1 MSRRLLYTISSL
13 YLYIPLAIF
22 LVGWTWWWLGI
33 PLAAAG
39 LAVCLSVYG
48 KVEGRVKFG
57 SAVTEWIVAAA
68 LLLWAVHAGI
78 GEFAWQNRGDHLFRN
93 AVFYTLC
100 DNDWPAIR
108 GSDMLCYYFGF
119 WLPAASAVKLTGSML
134 LGRIVLVLWAATGL
148 WLAMRL
154 VFEAIGRVRLR
165 ILLVFIFFSGVDI
178 IPFYLYGRSVD
189 VFLANGWVFPA
200 FGGYSPLAWWT
211 DHCGTLYWIYNQI
224 IPAWVGCMLVLGK
237 APSRAIPAVL
247 SFMLSPLAWWTDHCG
262 TLYWIYNQIIPAW
275 VGCMLVLGKAPS
287 RAIPA
292 VLSFMLISCPVPAV
306 ALFPAGA
313 YRWVSSAWRATLSL
327 SRCVAKLLGWRVW
340 AAVILAVPVG
350 LLFMANTSTAT
361 HTSIYAID
369 SLTRLL
375 KVSGHIGL
383 LLLFEIGVFVPFVWR
398 WIKRDTSTATHTSI
412 YAIDS
417 LTRLLK
423 VSGHIGLLLLFE
435 IGVFVPFVWR
445 WIKRDPLLYILL
457 VTSICALFVRTGL
470 QGMDFASRT
479 SIPLI
484 LYMSVATARFVCDW
498 RSRSRAVRIA
508 FICIAVIALP
518 GPLCEVCRTTYKCLT
533 VPCARWAD
541 SGLKSIFDPS
551 VYRDNFVAPASS
563 WHLSDKTDKR

>member
-1 MSRRLLYTISSL
+1 MLYQTNRYFMSRRLLYTISSL

-108 GSDMLCYYFGF
+108 GTDMLCYYFGF
-119 WLPAASAVKLTGSML
+119 WLPAASVVKLTGSML
-134 LGRIVLVLWAATGL
+134 LGRIVLALWAAAGL

-154 VFEAIGRVRLR
+154 IFETIGRVRLR
-165 ILLVFIFFSGVDI
+165 ILLVFIFFSGIDI
-178 IPFYLYGRSVD
+178 IPFYLYGRST
-189 VFLANGWVFPA
+189 AAHIEAGWVFPA

-237 APSRAIPAVL
+237 APSRAIPA
-247 SFMLSPLAWWTDHCG
+247 
-262 TLYWIYNQIIPAW
+262 I
-275 VGCMLVLGKAPS
+275 
-287 RAIPA
+287 
-292 VLSFMLISCPVPAV
+292 LSFMLISCPVPAV

-313 YRWVSSAWRATLSL
+313 YRWVSSAWGATHSV
-327 SRCVAKLLGWRVW
+327 SRCAAKLLGWRVW

-361 HTSIYAID
+361 HTS
-369 SLTRLL
+369 
-375 KVSGHIGL
+375 
-383 LLLFEIGVFVPFVWR
+383 F
-398 WIKRDTSTATHTSI
+398 

-445 WIKRDPLLYILL
+445 WIKRDPLFYILL
-457 VTSICALFVRTGL
+457 VTSVCALFVRTGL

-508 FICIAVIALP
+508 FICIAVISLP

-563 WHLSDKTDKR
+563 WLLSDKTDKR

>member
-1 MSRRLLYTISSL
+1 MSRRLLYTLSSL

-22 LVGWTWWWLGI
+22 LIGWTRWIGI
-33 PLAAAG
+33 PLAAVG
-39 LAVCLSVYG
+39 LALCLSIYG
-48 KVEGRVKFG
+48 KADGRVQFG
-57 SAVTEWIVAAA
+57 PAVTEWIVATV

-100 DNDWPAIR
+100 DNDWPAVR

-119 WLPAASAVKLTGSML
+119 WLPAASVVKLTGSML

-237 APSRAIPAVL
+237 APSRAIPAV
-247 SFMLSPLAWWTDHCG
+247 
-262 TLYWIYNQIIPAW
+262 I
-275 VGCMLVLGKAPS
+275 
-287 RAIPA
+287 
-292 VLSFMLISCPVPAV
+292 SFMLISCPIPAV

-313 YRWVSSAWRATLSL
+313 YRWAISAWKDTGSVR
-327 SRCVAKLLGWRVW
+327 RCAARLLGWRVW
-340 AAVILAVPVG
+340 VAIILAVPVG

-361 HTSIYAID
+361 HTTIYNID
-369 SLTRLL
+369 SLTRLV

-383 LLLFEIGVFVPFVWR
+383 LLLCEIGVF
-398 WIKRDTSTATHTSI
+398 I
-412 YAIDS
+412 
-417 LTRLLK
+417 
-423 VSGHIGLLLLFE
+423 
-435 IGVFVPFVWR
+435 PFVWR
-445 WIKRDPLLYILL
+445 WIKRDPLFYILL
-457 VTSICALFVRTGL
+457 ATAVGSLFVRTGM

-484 LYMSVATARFVCDW
+484 LYMSVATGRFVCDW
-498 RSRSRAVRIA
+498 KRQRRAVRIA

-518 GPLCEVCRTTYKCLT
+518 GPLCEVARTTWKCLT
-533 VPCARWAD
+533 VPRVQWAD

-551 VYRDNFVAPASS
+551 DYRDNFVAPASTWQLLPAQS
-563 WHLSDKTDKR
+563 PKSTNQ